1 MGGSQMQA
9 AAYLLARESVGR
21 PIEDLNEIRA
31 LASAAASVA
40 ETRSLLSKGR
50 SNVAGDLQR
59 TGHQSLYRGEVAR
72 EIRDTEYEQA
82 PELDQLSKDAIE
94 AAAST
99 IVGSG
104 YCDEHAGVSA
114 FVHAPKLVSGDQLNL
129 VSHRDQAHAW
139 TQLSNSG
146 RRSPIV
152 MDAWSDGPPMKAR
165 DTRFG
170 RDQSEIVEDKL
181 SISHADAGEAA
192 ERFTAERSR
201 LAGKWGAEVR
211 GMVSR
216 TGQEMGLTGSE
227 DPVWDAP
234 SVAHPDFAAKARVAI
249 ERAGPRATQ
258 RAMEIAANVFGLD
271 ADSAAQAAPAIVE
284 AAKALGATASRGR
297 SAG

>member
-1 MGGSQMQA
+1 
-9 AAYLLARESVGR
+9 
-21 PIEDLNEIRA
+21 
-31 LASAAASVA
+31 
-40 ETRSLLSKGR
+40 
-50 SNVAGDLQR
+50 
-59 TGHQSLYRGEVAR
+59 
-72 EIRDTEYEQA
+72 
-82 PELDQLSKDAIE
+82 
-94 AAAST
+94 
-99 IVGSG
+99 
-104 YCDEHAGVSA
+104 
-114 FVHAPKLVSGDQLNL
+114 
-129 VSHRDQAHAW
+129 
-139 TQLSNSG
+139 
-146 RRSPIV
+146 
-152 MDAWSDGPPMKAR
+152 MKAR